1 MKENA
6 GTLIKEK
13 RKYLGLTQENLSN
26 LTKINIELIDSI
38 ENNKVEKIP
47 LSVGIKLSKL
57 LKIDLMKLIEPDE
70 EFLVI
75 SKYFHEIYYKEKR
88 GD

>member
-13 RKYLGLTQENLSN
+13 RKYLGITQENLSN
-26 LTKINIELIDSI
+26 LTKINVELIESI
-38 ENNKVEKIP
+38 ENNRVKKIP
-47 LSVGIKLSKL
+47 LSAGIKISKL

-75 SKYFHEIYYKEKR
+75 SKYFHEIYNKEKR

>member
-6 GTLIKEK
+6 RTLIKEK

-38 ENNKVEKIP
+38 ENNKVKKIP
-47 LSVGIKLSKL
+47 LSVGIKISKL

-75 SKYFHEIYYKEKR
+75 SNYFHEIYYKEKR

>member
-88 GD
+88 VD

>member
-26 LTKINIELIDSI
+26 LTKINVELIESI
-38 ENNKVEKIP
+38 ENNRVKKIP
-47 LSVGIKLSKL
+47 LSAGIKISKL
-57 LKIDLMKLIEPDE
+57 LKLDLMKLIEPDE

-75 SKYFHEIYYKEKR
+75 SKYFHEIYNKEKI

>member
-26 LTKINIELIDSI
+26 LTKINVELIESI
-38 ENNKVEKIP
+38 ENNRVKKIP
-47 LSVGIKLSKL
+47 LSAGIKISKL
-57 LKIDLMKLIEPDE
+57 LKLDLMKLIEPDE

-75 SKYFHEIYYKEKR
+75 SKYFHEIKNKEKR

>member
-26 LTKINIELIDSI
+26 LTKINVELIESI
-38 ENNKVEKIP
+38 ENNRVKKIP
-47 LSVGIKLSKL
+47 LSAGIKISKL

-75 SKYFHEIYYKEKR
+75 SKYFHEIYNKEKR

>member
-26 LTKINIELIDSI
+26 LTKINVELIDSI
-38 ENNKVEKIP
+38 ENNRVKKIP
-47 LSVGIKLSKL
+47 LSAGIKISKL
-57 LKIDLMKLIEPDE
+57 LKLDLMKLIEPDE

-75 SKYFHEIYYKEKR
+75 SKYFHEIYNKEKR

>member
-26 LTKINIELIDSI
+26 LTKINVELIDSI
-38 ENNKVEKIP
+38 ENNRVKKIP
-47 LSVGIKLSKL
+47 LSAGIKISKL
-57 LKIDLMKLIEPDE
+57 LKLDLMKLIEPDE
-70 EFLVI
+70 DFLVI
-75 SKYFHEIYYKEKR
+75 SKYFHEIYNKEKR